1 MRALSDRRVC
11 ALCPAEVKEP
21 FAALCDNTETC
32 RKQKAEHNALV
43 AQEQEQQL
51 RLVKAQKT
59 ELRQQSLRAGFQSAE
74 AAAADK
80 AIAKFFYANA
90 VSFTR
95 LGTKNLRWLWGS
107 LGGLGGSWGLEQHLC

>member
-1 MRALSDRRVC
+1 MVDHFVRVC

-21 FAALCDNTETC
+21 FAALRDNTETC

-43 AQEQEQQL
+43 AQEQAQQL